1 MADEQLYGIEGIEHD
16 QGYSPMPEA
25 APEPAPD
32 IERDMAIK
40 DFVDNR
46 EQQERPA
53 IQRQYVRQDDDS
65 KPQPDNR
72 TITPERAAKDLA
84 ENREAEAAVAEI
96 ERSLQLAAEIDAAR
110 RYGEGQSVRAQE
122 AQQPGA
128 EQPAPEVME
137 PQQQPIDN
145 GIDPDVAAAFRNPKV
160 LAVLEQHH
168 LENTAKVES
177 AVSAATAKADY
188 AVNQATAYAQNN
200 AALAVA
206 AIIARPELQGV
217 PPGQYAGALQ
227 ALKVSNPTAYADI
240 ERQITN
246 TQAVIQQANQA
257 LGQQQQR
264 QAVAF
269 HEWGKA
275 NDDAFDRSMASE
287 SPETI
292 GAIKQTSLQMLR
304 DGGLSDLEIA
314 HHWNSNPIMRSALGQ
329 QVLADAARWRMAK
342 AGIKPAPKPVPQ
354 VARPGSSMDRPDA
367 ANRDSF
373 DLENRYRGPLSAK
386 QAAELVI
393 GRRARAR

>member
-1 MADEQLYGIEGIEHD
+1 MSDDQLFGREATEAA
-16 QGYSPMPEA
+16 QGYTPMPEPVA
-25 APEPAPD
+25 DKPDPELEHAQA
-32 IERDMAIK
+32 IERIIDRDPPSPI
-40 DFVDNR
+40 V
-46 EQQERPA
+46 ERK
-53 IQRQYVRQDDDS
+53 YVRADDDS

-72 TITPERAAKDLA
+72 TVELDRAAEDLA
-84 ENREAEAAVAEI
+84 QNRIAEAAIAEI
-96 ERSLQLAAEIDAAR
+96 ERDLQLANEIDAAR
-110 RYGEGQSVRAQE
+110 GQAQPE
-122 AQQPGA
+122 AT
-128 EQPAPEVME
+128 E
-137 PQQQPIDN
+137 PQQPVAQPEPLQQSAPAD
-145 GIDPDVAAAFRNPKV
+145 GVDPDVAAAFRNPKV

-188 AVNQATAYAQNN
+188 AVNQATAWAQNN
-200 AALAVA
+200 AAVAVA

-227 ALKVSNPTAYADI
+227 ALKVSNPAAHADI

-246 TQAVIQQANQA
+246 TQAVIQQATQA
-257 LGQQQQR
+257 LGQQQR
-264 QAVAF
+264 RHAVAF

-275 NDDAFDRSMASE
+275 NDDAFDRSMASK

-314 HHWNSNPIMRSALGQ
+314 HHWNSNPVMRSALGQ

-354 VARPGSSMDRPDA
+354 VARPGSSMDRPA
-367 ANRDSF
+367 ASDRNAF
-373 DLENRYRGPLSAK
+373 ELENRYRGPLSAK